1 MIRFAGQKYTE
12 IPRKAS
18 YRSRRGIRQ
27 RPSDKGCK
35 GCKAERQATE
45 ERRVRECS
53 DPGRKR
59 DSDGSESREGSCNSG
74 SRGDRVRA
82 TADPGGGNSRSRTRA
97 RQQRLPV
104 ATGENGRKQVDTG
117 RNGTE
122 TGRLRETQR
131 KAVREAETGSRRDS
145 WKRGVAER
153 EDKLGEKIFLRG
165 GVSEENKAPGDRN
178 NRVINRIDRRG
189 RCRRTISDEKT
200 GL

>member
-18 YRSRRGIRQ
+18 YRSRRDIRQ
-27 RPSDKGCK
+27 RPSGKGCK

-74 SRGDRVRA
+74 SRAA
-82 TADPGGGNSRSRTRA
+82 TAGPGRGRGNSGSRWRRVKTDGSRWIRA
-97 RQQRLPV
+97 
-104 ATGENGRKQVDTG
+104 
-117 RNGTE
+117 E